1 METESLVIP
10 ATYAALRVPAERLR
24 KMMLAAGIPE
34 ATIGECELAQQE
46 LLTNLVDHAYNGD
59 DRKMITVRFLL
70 ETDSLTIE
78 TVDFGQR
85 AHVDL
90 DEVHMPDPDSLAE
103 GGYGMALIK
112 AVMNSVEYESRG
124 RRNTWRLVKHF
135 QTSP

>member
-24 KMMLAAGIPE
+24 KMLLAARIPE
-34 ATIGECELAQQE
+34 ATVGECELALQE

-59 DRKMITVRFLL
+59 DRKMITVHFQL
-70 ETDSLTIE
+70 EAESLTIE
-78 TVDFGQR
+78 TVDFGRPAQI
-85 AHVDL
+85 DL
-90 DEVHMPDPDSLAE
+90 KEVNMPDPASLSE

-112 AVMNSVEYESRG
+112 ALMNTVDYESRG
-124 RRNTWRLVKHF
+124 RKNTWRLVKRF

>member
-24 KMMLAAGIPE
+24 RMLLAAHIPE
-34 ATIGECELAQQE
+34 AAIGECELALQE

-59 DRKMITVRFLL
+59 DRKMITVRFQL
-70 ETDSLTIE
+70 DAKSLTIE
-78 TVDFGQR
+78 TVDFGRR
-85 AHVDL
+85 AQIDL
-90 DEVHMPDPDSLAE
+90 DEVGMPDPASLSE

-112 AVMNSVEYESRG
+112 ALMNSVEYESLG
-124 RRNTWRLVKHF
+124 RRNTWRLVKYF

>member
-24 KMMLAAGIPE
+24 KMLLTAHIPE
-34 ATIGECELAQQE
+34 ATIGECELALQE

-59 DRKMITVRFLL
+59 DRKMITVRFQLD
-70 ETDSLTIE
+70 TQSFTIE
-78 TVDFGQR
+78 TVDYGRR
-85 AHVDL
+85 AQLDL
-90 DEVHMPDPDSLAE
+90 DEVGMPDPASLSE

-112 AVMNSVEYESRG
+112 ALMNDVRYENEG
-124 RRNTWRLVKHF
+124 RRNTWRLVKLF

>member
-24 KMMLAAGIPE
+24 KMLLAARIAE
-34 ATIGECELAQQE
+34 ATVGECELALQE

-59 DRKMITVRFLL
+59 DRKMITVHFQL
-70 ETDSLTIE
+70 EAESLTIE
-78 TVDFGQR
+78 TVDFGRPAQI
-85 AHVDL
+85 DL
-90 DEVHMPDPDSLAE
+90 KEVNMPDPASLAE

-112 AVMNSVEYESRG
+112 ALMNTVDYESRG
-124 RRNTWRLVKHF
+124 RKNTWRLVKRF